1 MHVLGIICRRR
12 HFLDRCRPT
21 DAGNAVGA
29 YVNRQVGP
37 SGKRSSVSRDDA
49 LRRAEQRLQE
59 RAGLSP
65 FEARRLADELVRD
78 FDETLQSSPPTSGET
93 EETRPDLA
101 GWQWFWIVCE
111 LAVLAILII
120 AGVEYLGVLG

>member
-1 MHVLGIICRRR
+1 M
-12 HFLDRCRPT
+12 
-21 DAGNAVGA
+21 
-29 YVNRQVGP
+29 
-37 SGKRSSVSRDDA
+37 SRDDA
-49 LRRAEQRLQE
+49 VRRAERRLQE

-78 FDETLQSSPPTSGET
+78 FEQDLQSLRSTSGVT
-93 EETRPDLA
+93 EETRSDLG

-111 LAVLAILII
+111 LAILAILII